1 MSNIFK
7 NPTDGWNSLERQIQK
22 ELVICVYC
30 YVCDPINKLILM
42 ASYENDYSEEDI
54 AGMLGISQE
63 AVSKRLTKT
72 LEHIRTIRKS
82 GQL

>member
-7 NPTDGWNSLERQIQK
+7 NPKDGWTMLERKIQR
-22 ELVICVYC
+22 ELVISVYRF
-30 YVCDPINKLILM
+30 VNDPINKLILM
-42 ASYENDYSEEDI
+42 ASYENDYPEEDI

-63 AVSKRLTKT
+63 AVSKRFKKT
-72 LEHIRTIRKS
+72 LEYIRTIRKA